1 MPSQPRN
8 ETMADDPDL
17 AAVFEQTRALS
28 EKETLTPE
36 EYQAIKH
43 AVFGDVFQGIVQAE
57 RSYFVLG
64 RYDGGETEAR
74 LDAVKAHLNDRD
86 GAFAYLMKDV
96 PEAWEFWPTK
106 FRILAERA
114 DVIVPVLEDTDGS
127 HEWEFGVVS
136 GPAYR
141 SKVHVLKR
149 EYPTEAAEHEHF
161 DALPAQFV
169 DVLDR
174 DGRVHRWSTESDL
187 LAGID
192 ALP

>member
-1 MPSQPRN
+1 MAEDSELASVFD
-8 ETMADDPDL
+8 ETR
-17 AAVFEQTRALS
+17 ELS
-28 EKETLTPE
+28 ATETLTPE
-36 EYQAIKH
+36 EYQAIKR

-57 RSYFVLG
+57 TAYFLLG
-64 RYDGGETEAR
+64 RYDDGEKERRLEAIKAR
-74 LDAVKAHLNDRD
+74 LDDRD

-106 FRILAERA
+106 FRILADRA

-136 GPAYR
+136 GPNYR
-141 SKVHVLKR
+141 PKVHVLKR
-149 EYPTEAAEHEHF
+149 GYPTEADEHDHF

-174 DGRVHRWSTESDL
+174 DGRVFRWDSEAA
-187 LAGID
+187 LAAAIEK
-192 ALP
+192 LP